1 LRNASRVRELL
12 LLGDRKAAVDVA
24 IQARMWPE
32 AMLIGSFTDKDEYK
46 RVLCA
51 YFTSHYA
58 PGDPCRALYL
68 SFADQQEKSVHEP
81 QKLMQQSK
89 DGDGSAILS
98 SWVVHVQMLLANRT
112 ADTNKARSPFFL
124 LFDGI
129 VTGN

>member
-1 LRNASRVRELL
+1 MRELL

-24 IQARMWPE
+24 IQAQMWPE
-32 AMLIGSFTDKDEYK
+32 AMLIASFTDKDEYK

-81 QKLMQQSK
+81 QKLLQLQQQLQHQS
-89 DGDGSAILS
+89 DDNSAILS

-112 ADTNKARSPFFL
+112 ADTNKVLQCLVLFL
-124 LFDGI
+124 RYHES
-129 VTGN
+129 